1 MKNER
6 SAERPKGPHRS
17 PIVCR
22 TSDLDFDFGAPLLP
36 DGYALGNRWRVEH
49 VEKERGMR
57 ADIYRALGL
66 A

>member
-1 MKNER
+1 MKTKYTAR
-6 SAERPKGPHRS
+6 GPKGAVRRPL
-17 PIVCR
+17 VCR

-36 DGYALGNRWRVEH
+36 DGPALGNRWRVEH
-49 VEKERGMR
+49 VEEERGMR

>member
-6 SAERPKGPHRS
+6 SAHGPKRKPC

-36 DGYALGNRWRVEH
+36 DDDARCNRWRTEQIEAEH
-49 VEKERGMR
+49 GLR
-57 ADIYRALGL
+57 ADVYRSLGL
-66 A
+66 M